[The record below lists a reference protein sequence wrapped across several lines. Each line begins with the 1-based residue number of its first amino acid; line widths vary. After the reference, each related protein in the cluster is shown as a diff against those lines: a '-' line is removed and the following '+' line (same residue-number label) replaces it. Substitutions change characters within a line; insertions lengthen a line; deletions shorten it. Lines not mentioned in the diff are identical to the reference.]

1 MNTGHQGHG
10 SIDAALAR
18 LPQWEP
24 PPGFAMRVAA
34 LATEELEIGRPGWTP
49 LLLRGAAI
57 AACVSVAVWL
67 GAETLAG
74 LLSTAGPENQA
85 ALGWCLGA
93 GSLLVAWH
101 LIRRHSL
108 SRA

>member
-1 MNTGHQGHG
+1 MSTEHRNDG

-34 LATEELEIGRPGWTP
+34 VAAQETEIGRPEWTP

-57 AACVSVAVWL
+57 AACVSVTAWL

-74 LLSTAGPENQA
+74 WLSATGPENQA
-85 ALGWCLGA
+85 ALGWTVGA
-93 GSLLVAWH
+93 GSLLLGWH
-101 LIRRHSL
+101 LIRRHGL